1 MMKCFKLMKIIIA
14 FLLLILPG
22 LTFAQTGKLYKGTI
36 NHKIKI
42 NFYLEGLNEGTNADP
57 IIGSY
62 QYEKGKGYIL
72 LNGHK
77 NNSGDISLVEMSSVN
92 FTGTFLGTL
101 KKNKITGRW
110 ISANQKEDF
119 PFELTEVVSNQAQLS
134 DFKHA
139 IMNKASEFR
148 NY

>member
-1 MMKCFKLMKIIIA
+1 MKCFKLMKINFA
-14 FLLLILPG
+14 FLFLILPG
-22 LTFAQTGKLYKGTI
+22 LTFSQTGKLYKGTI

-42 NFYLEGLNEGTNADP
+42 TFYLERLNEGTNADP

-62 QYEKGKGYIL
+62 KYDKGKSYIL

-77 NNSGDISLVEMSSVN
+77 NNGGDVSLVELSSAN

-110 ISANQKEDF
+110 ISANQKEDY
-119 PFELTEVVSNQAQLS
+119 PFELTEVVANQAQLN
-134 DFKHA
+134 DFKNA